1 MLVAHGTWHGGA
13 LCLWAERTGPYEPSP
28 DVHPFATCDF
38 TGTSYEPLVRT
49 GFRVELAM
57 TLPTHGDH
65 PLPSAELGPEP
76 VRDEPELRPWR
87 VPALVLEPFPAM
99 ALLQAAEHS
108 GDVVPGTDLRFL
120 CLLADEAVHLA
131 GRGHVLP
138 ALLRE
143 DGDLVA
149 RWRPVIDDPA
159 RFRDLVRAMPA
170 ACRAADGGRPAAE
183 VLREALSGLVDT
195 AVRGVVPHPLLV
207 SRRKEPDRLP
217 LAERWV
223 MALTGPSAAVARE
236 PRDDPAD
243 LIAELDAWAAAAR
256 RPSGPLRICFRL
268 AEPGAAEFAE
278 KQEFGEAA
286 DREKPDSDSWR
297 VEFALQGTDDP
308 SLYVPAALVWNGEAT
323 SIPDAEETLLGGL
336 GRALRLFPDMAPALN
351 GPAPAELVL
360 DTAGAFRFLR
370 QAAPMLAA
378 AGFGVL
384 LPQWAGKAKL
394 GMKLTTRTE
403 DPEATAGA
411 AAPSGFDL
419 KAMVGFRWDLAIG
432 DESIDEAELE
442 ELARLKTPLVRLRGQ
457 WVELDERQLEAAL
470 DFLRH
475 PRRGRMTAAEAIRA
489 IVHAGDDALPLTEVD
504 AGGPLGDLLSGEADR
519 RLTPVPTPRDF
530 NGELRP
536 FQERGLSWLHF
547 MNNLKIGGI
556 LADSMGLGKCVSP
569 DDLIYANGVIG
580 KAKDIWAHYAVTTE
594 HDGEGTWAIPSK
606 PIIVNS
612 VDTTG
617 RIVTA
622 PVIRLYRQHI
632 CEPLRRVRL
641 NDGSEITI
649 TRRHRLHG
657 VDGWTRDL
665 RPGDRIC
672 VPARLHHNGDPLD
685 EDLTVFLAWQ
695 ISEGCEPTRYDASIS
710 QKDVRVL
717 ADLRTRL
724 LRIGE
729 RFQLRVN
736 HPRLVPAD
744 ETHGS
749 HLRFSSKAY
758 CEFVESELGYRWGRV
773 SKHKKIP
780 DAIVAADD
788 DTVALFLRHYFAA
801 ESAVLEE
808 SGVIEISSASV
819 FIIRQL
825 AIMLRRFGV
834 WLRARTKY
842 KCATNG
848 TRIKRPYQVG
858 IIGGPSLRR
867 FRTHVGIADPLKQAK
882 LDRICETIPNT
893 NTEGVPGSDLLRA
906 ARELTGLPMLH
917 FGVACAYFTGTQEP
931 SRETALQAVEA
942 MDHILSGEAAAAYAS
957 RPKSKWSA
965 RTLAAYE
972 TLDKEGL
979 RSIRDLLH
987 ARATREVFYATVVS
1001 VEDIDYEG
1009 YVYDFEVAGHHN
1021 YVAEGVLCHNTAQ
1034 TLALLAS
1041 EREDAR
1047 PGPTLLIGPMSLVGN
1062 WQREAA
1068 RFTPKLR
1075 VHVHHGTGRHRGDD
1089 LAEAVAGADL
1099 VLTTYGTAARDAEA
1113 LAAIDWE
1120 RVICDE
1126 AQALKNSATRQARA
1140 VRSIPARTRIA
1151 LTGTPVENHLTE
1163 LWSIMEF
1170 ANPGLLGPRAEF
1182 RRRFAIPIE
1191 REGDEQAALALKRAT
1206 QPFIL
1211 RRLKTDKS
1219 IISDLPEKQ
1228 EIKVYCNLTT
1238 EQASLYRATVD
1249 DMLQQIAEADEK
1261 QRRGLVLATMAKLK
1275 QVCNHPA
1282 QLLKDG
1288 SRLPGR
1294 SGKLQRLEEICAEV
1308 MEQGEKALVFTQYA
1322 EFGSMLQPY
1331 LAARLERPVL
1341 WLHGGTSKQAR
1352 DDLVQHFQHD
1362 PEPAVFLLSLKAA
1375 GTGLTL
1381 TAANHVVH
1389 VDRWWN
1395 PAVEDQAT
1403 DRAFRI
1409 GQTRNV
1415 QVRKFI
1421 CVGTMEERVDEMIE
1435 RKKALAESIVGTGE
1449 DWLTE
1454 LSVAELRDVLRLSPE
1469 AVSD

>member
-1 MLVAHGTWHGGA
+1 MLVAHATWHGGA

-28 DVHPFATCDF
+28 GVHPFATCDF

-49 GFRVELAM
+49 AVRVELALS
-57 TLPTHGDH
+57 LPTVPRPPGDDH
-65 PLPSAELGPEP
+65 PLPSPELGPEP

-108 GDVVPGTDLRFL
+108 ADVIPGTDLRFL
-120 CLLADEAVHLA
+120 CMIADEAVALT

-159 RFRDLVRAMPA
+159 RFRALARAMPA
-170 ACRAADGGRPAAE
+170 ACRAAGGGRPAAE

-195 AVRGVVPHPLLV
+195 AVRGVVPHPLLAP
-207 SRRKEPDRLP
+207 RRGGAPDRLP
-217 LAERWV
+217 LAERWAA
-223 MALTGPSAAVARE
+223 ALTGPSAEVARE
-236 PRDDPAD
+236 PRDDPGD

-256 RPSGPLRICFRL
+256 RPSGPLRVCFRL
-268 AEPGAAEFAE
+268 AEPGAEEFGT
-278 KQEFGEAA
+278 QEFGTGDPAQSG
-286 DREKPDSDSWR
+286 PDEPGDDAWR
-297 VEFALQGTDDP
+297 VEFALQGTEDP
-308 SLYVPAALVWNGEAT
+308 SLYVPAALVWDGEAT
-323 SIPDAEETLLGGL
+323 SIPQAEETLLTGL
-336 GRALRLFPDMAPALN
+336 GRALRLFPELAPALD
-351 GPAPAELVL
+351 GPTPRELVL
-360 DTAGAFRFLR
+360 DTAGAFGFLR
-370 QAAPMLAA
+370 RAAPMLAA

-384 LPQWAGKAKL
+384 LPQWAGKTRL
-394 GMKLTTRTE
+394 GMRLTTRNE
-403 DPEATAGA
+403 DPEASSGS

-442 ELARLKTPLVRLRGQ
+442 ELARLKTPLVRLRGR

-470 DFLRH
+470 DFLRR

-489 IVHAGDDALPLTEVD
+489 VVHAGDDTLPLTGVD
-504 AGGPLGDLLSGEADR
+504 AAGPLGDLLSGEADR
-519 RLTPVPTPRDF
+519 RLTPMRTPDDLDA
-530 NGELRP
+530 ELRP
-536 FQERGLSWLHF
+536 YQERGLAWLTF
-547 MNNLKIGGI
+547 MNDLGLGAL
-556 LADSMGLGKCVSP
+556 LADDMGLGKTISVLSLLVHERENGARP
-569 DDLIYANGVIG
+569 D
-580 KAKDIWAHYAVTTE
+580 
-594 HDGEGTWAIPSK
+594 
-606 PIIVNS
+606 
-612 VDTTG
+612 
-617 RIVTA
+617 
-622 PVIRLYRQHI
+622 
-632 CEPLRRVRL
+632 
-641 NDGSEITI
+641 
-649 TRRHRLHG
+649 
-657 VDGWTRDL
+657 
-665 RPGDRIC
+665 
-672 VPARLHHNGDPLD
+672 
-685 EDLTVFLAWQ
+685 
-695 ISEGCEPTRYDASIS
+695 PT
-710 QKDVRVL
+710 
-717 ADLRTRL
+717 
-724 LRIGE
+724 
-729 RFQLRVN
+729 
-736 HPRLVPAD
+736 
-744 ETHGS
+744 
-749 HLRFSSKAY
+749 
-758 CEFVESELGYRWGRV
+758 
-773 SKHKKIP
+773 
-780 DAIVAADD
+780 
-788 DTVALFLRHYFAA
+788 
-801 ESAVLEE
+801 
-808 SGVIEISSASV
+808 
-819 FIIRQL
+819 L
-825 AIMLRRFGV
+825 AIL
-834 WLRARTKY
+834 
-842 KCATNG
+842 
-848 TRIKRPYQVG
+848 
-858 IIGGPSLRR
+858 
-867 FRTHVGIADPLKQAK
+867 
-882 LDRICETIPNT
+882 
-893 NTEGVPGSDLLRA
+893 
-906 ARELTGLPMLH
+906 
-917 FGVACAYFTGTQEP
+917 
-931 SRETALQAVEA
+931 
-942 MDHILSGEAAAAYAS
+942 
-957 RPKSKWSA
+957 
-965 RTLAAYE
+965 
-972 TLDKEGL
+972 
-979 RSIRDLLH
+979 
-987 ARATREVFYATVVS
+987 
-1001 VEDIDYEG
+1001 
-1009 YVYDFEVAGHHN
+1009 
-1021 YVAEGVLCHNTAQ
+1021 
-1034 TLALLAS
+1034 
-1041 EREDAR
+1041 
-1047 PGPTLLIGPMSLVGN
+1047 PMSLVGN
-1062 WQREAA
+1062 WQREAG

-1075 VHVHHGTGRHRGDD
+1075 VYVHHGTGRQRGEE
-1089 LAEAVAGADL
+1089 LVEAVAGADL

-1113 LAAIDWE
+1113 LAAIGWE
-1120 RVICDE
+1120 RVVCDE
-1126 AQALKNSATRQARA
+1126 AQALKNSGTRQARA

-1170 ANPGLLGPRAEF
+1170 ANPGLLGPRGAF

-1206 QPFIL
+1206 QPFVL

-1238 EQASLYRATVD
+1238 EQASLYQATVD
-1249 DMLQQIAEADEK
+1249 DMLQQIAEADDK

-1294 SGKLQRLEEICAEV
+1294 SGKLERLEEICAEV
-1308 MEQGEKALVFTQYA
+1308 LEQGEKALVFTQYA
-1322 EFGSMLQPY
+1322 EFGSLLRPY

-1352 DDLVQHFQHD
+1352 DDLVQRFQQD
-1362 PEPAVFLLSLKAA
+1362 GEPAIFLLSLKAA

>member
-1 MLVAHGTWHGGA
+1 MLVAHATWHGGA

-57 TLPTHGDH
+57 TLPTRGDH

-108 GDVVPGTDLRFL
+108 GDVVPGSDLRFL

-256 RPSGPLRICFRL
+256 RPSGPLRVCFRL
-268 AEPGAAEFAE
+268 AEPGAAEFGDQ
-278 KQEFGEAA
+278 QEFGEPAGRDEA
-286 DREKPDSDSWR
+286 DADSWR

-308 SLYVPAALVWNGEAT
+308 SLYVPAALVWDGEAT

-351 GPAPAELVL
+351 GAAPAELVL

-403 DPEATAGA
+403 DPEASAGA

-419 KAMVGFRWDLAIG
+419 KGMVDFRWDLAIG
-432 DESIDEAELE
+432 DASIDEAELE

-504 AGGPLGDLLSGEADR
+504 AAGPLGDLLSGEADR
-519 RLTPVPTPRDF
+519 RLTPMRTPDELDA
-530 NGELRP
+530 ELRP
-536 FQERGLSWLHF
+536 YQERGLAWLTF
-547 MNNLKIGGI
+547 MNDLGLGAL
-556 LADSMGLGKCVSP
+556 LADDMGLGKT
-569 DDLIYANGVIG
+569 I
-580 KAKDIWAHYAVTTE
+580 
-594 HDGEGTWAIPSK
+594 
-606 PIIVNS
+606 S
-612 VDTTG
+612 V
-617 RIVTA
+617 
-622 PVIRLYRQHI
+622 L
-632 CEPLRRVRL
+632 
-641 NDGSEITI
+641 S
-649 TRRHRLHG
+649 
-657 VDGWTRDL
+657 
-665 RPGDRIC
+665 
-672 VPARLHHNGDPLD
+672 
-685 EDLTVFLAWQ
+685 
-695 ISEGCEPTRYDASIS
+695 
-710 QKDVRVL
+710 
-717 ADLRTRL
+717 L
-724 LRIGE
+724 L
-729 RFQLRVN
+729 V
-736 HPRLVPAD
+736 H
-744 ETHGS
+744 
-749 HLRFSSKAY
+749 
-758 CEFVESELGYRWGRV
+758 
-773 SKHKKIP
+773 
-780 DAIVAADD
+780 
-788 DTVALFLRHYFAA
+788 
-801 ESAVLEE
+801 
-808 SGVIEISSASV
+808 
-819 FIIRQL
+819 
-825 AIMLRRFGV
+825 
-834 WLRARTKY
+834 
-842 KCATNG
+842 
-848 TRIKRPYQVG
+848 
-858 IIGGPSLRR
+858 
-867 FRTHVGIADPLKQAK
+867 
-882 LDRICETIPNT
+882 
-893 NTEGVPGSDLLRA
+893 
-906 ARELTGLPMLH
+906 
-917 FGVACAYFTGTQEP
+917 
-931 SRETALQAVEA
+931 
-942 MDHILSGEAAAAYAS
+942 
-957 RPKSKWSA
+957 
-965 RTLAAYE
+965 
-972 TLDKEGL
+972 
-979 RSIRDLLH
+979 
-987 ARATREVFYATVVS
+987 
-1001 VEDIDYEG
+1001 
-1009 YVYDFEVAGHHN
+1009 
-1021 YVAEGVLCHNTAQ
+1021 
-1034 TLALLAS
+1034 
-1041 EREDAR
+1041 EREDGAR
-1047 PGPTLLIGPMSLVGN
+1047 PGPTLAILPMSLVGN

-1075 VHVHHGTGRHRGDD
+1075 VHVHHGAGRHRGDD
-1089 LAEAVAGADL
+1089 LVEAVAGADL
-1099 VLTTYGTAARDAEA
+1099 VLTTYGTAARDAEM
-1113 LAAIDWE
+1113 LAAVAWE

-1206 QPFIL
+1206 QPFVL

-1308 MEQGEKALVFTQYA
+1308 LEQGEKALVFTQYA

-1352 DDLVQHFQHD
+1352 DDLVQHFQGD

>member
-1 MLVAHGTWHGGA
+1 MLVAHATWQGGA
-13 LCLWAERTGPYEPSP
+13 LCLWAERTGPYEPGSG
-28 DVHPFATCDF
+28 VHPFATCDF
-38 TGTSYEPLVRT
+38 TGTSYEPLVR
-49 GFRVELAM
+49 GALRVELSLS
-57 TLPTHGDH
+57 LPTVSSPDLGDH
-65 PLPSAELGPEP
+65 PLPSAELRPEP
-76 VRDEPELRPWR
+76 VRGEPELRPWP
-87 VPALVLEPFPAM
+87 VPALVLEPFAAM
-99 ALLQAAEHS
+99 ALLQAAED
-108 GDVVPGTDLRFL
+108 GAGVVPGTDLRFL

-131 GRGHVLP
+131 ERGHVLP

-159 RFRDLVRAMPA
+159 RFRALARAMPA
-170 ACRAADGGRPAAE
+170 ACRAADGGRPAGE

-207 SRRKEPDRLP
+207 SRRKQPDRLP

-223 MALTGPSAAVARE
+223 AALTGPSPLVARE
-236 PRDDPAD
+236 PRDDPGD

-256 RPSGPLRICFRL
+256 RPSGPLRVCFRL
-268 AEPGAAEFAE
+268 AEPGAEEFE
-278 KQEFGEAA
+278 EEEPRDG
-286 DREKPDSDSWR
+286 DSWR
-297 VEFALQGTDDP
+297 VEFALQGTEDP
-308 SLYVPAALVWNGEAT
+308 SLYVPAAMVWAGEAT
-323 SIPDAEETLLGGL
+323 SIPDAEETLLTGL
-336 GRALRLFPDMAPALN
+336 GRALRLFPDIAPALD
-351 GPAPAELVL
+351 GPAPGELPL

-403 DPEATAGA
+403 DPEASSGA

-419 KAMVGFRWDLAIG
+419 KAMVDFRWDLAIG
-432 DESIDEAELE
+432 DDAIDEAELE

-489 IVHAGDDALPLTEVD
+489 IVHAGDDTLPLTGVD
-504 AGGPLGDLLSGEADR
+504 AAGPLGDLLSGEADR
-519 RLTPVPTPRDF
+519 RLTPMRTPDELDA
-530 NGELRP
+530 ELRP
-536 FQERGLSWLHF
+536 YQERGLAWLTF
-547 MNNLKIGGI
+547 MDRLGLGAL
-556 LADSMGLGKCVSP
+556 LADDMGLGK
-569 DDLIYANGVIG
+569 
-580 KAKDIWAHYAVTTE
+580 
-594 HDGEGTWAIPSK
+594 
-606 PIIVNS
+606 
-612 VDTTG
+612 
-617 RIVTA
+617 
-622 PVIRLYRQHI
+622 
-632 CEPLRRVRL
+632 
-641 NDGSEITI
+641 TI
-649 TRRHRLHG
+649 
-657 VDGWTRDL
+657 
-665 RPGDRIC
+665 
-672 VPARLHHNGDPLD
+672 
-685 EDLTVFLAWQ
+685 
-695 ISEGCEPTRYDASIS
+695 S
-710 QKDVRVL
+710 
-717 ADLRTRL
+717 
-724 LRIGE
+724 
-729 RFQLRVN
+729 
-736 HPRLVPAD
+736 
-744 ETHGS
+744 
-749 HLRFSSKAY
+749 
-758 CEFVESELGYRWGRV
+758 
-773 SKHKKIP
+773 
-780 DAIVAADD
+780 
-788 DTVALFLRHYFAA
+788 
-801 ESAVLEE
+801 
-808 SGVIEISSASV
+808 
-819 FIIRQL
+819 
-825 AIMLRRFGV
+825 
-834 WLRARTKY
+834 
-842 KCATNG
+842 
-848 TRIKRPYQVG
+848 
-858 IIGGPSLRR
+858 
-867 FRTHVGIADPLKQAK
+867 
-882 LDRICETIPNT
+882 
-893 NTEGVPGSDLLRA
+893 
-906 ARELTGLPMLH
+906 
-917 FGVACAYFTGTQEP
+917 
-931 SRETALQAVEA
+931 
-942 MDHILSGEAAAAYAS
+942 ILS
-957 RPKSKWSA
+957 
-965 RTLAAYE
+965 
-972 TLDKEGL
+972 
-979 RSIRDLLH
+979 LLVH
-987 ARATREVFYATVVS
+987 
-1001 VEDIDYEG
+1001 
-1009 YVYDFEVAGHHN
+1009 
-1021 YVAEGVLCHNTAQ
+1021 
-1034 TLALLAS
+1034 
-1041 EREDAR
+1041 ERENAAR
-1047 PGPTLLIGPMSLVGN
+1047 PGPTLAILPMSLVGN

-1075 VHVHHGTGRHRGDD
+1075 VYVHHGTGRHRGEE

-1099 VLTTYGTAARDAEA
+1099 VLTTYGTATRDAET
-1113 LAAIDWE
+1113 LAGFAWE
-1120 RVICDE
+1120 RVVCDE
-1126 AQALKNSATRQARA
+1126 AQALKNSGTRQARA

-1170 ANPGLLGPRAEF
+1170 ANPGLLGPRGEF

-1206 QPFIL
+1206 QPFVL
-1211 RRLKTDKS
+1211 RRLKTDRS

-1249 DMLQQIAEADEK
+1249 DMLQQIAEADETK
-1261 QRRGLVLATMAKLK
+1261 RRGLVLATMAKLK

-1294 SGKLQRLEEICAEV
+1294 SGKLERLEEVCAEV
-1308 MEQGEKALVFTQYA
+1308 VEQGEKALVFTQYA

-1352 DDLVQHFQHD
+1352 DDLVQRFQED
-1362 PEPAVFLLSLKAA
+1362 GEPAVFLLSLKAA

-1449 DWLTE
+1449 EWLTE

>member
-1 MLVAHGTWHGGA
+1 MLVAHATWHGGA

-28 DVHPFATCDF
+28 DTHPFATCDF

-49 GFRVELAM
+49 AFRVELTM
-57 TLPTHGDH
+57 SLPTLGDH

-99 ALLQAAEHS
+99 ALLQAAED
-108 GDVVPGTDLRFL
+108 GADVIPGTDLRFL
-120 CLLADEAVHLA
+120 CMLADEAVHLA
-131 GRGHVLP
+131 ERGHVLP

-159 RFRDLVRAMPA
+159 RFRALARAMPA

-183 VLREALSGLVDT
+183 VLREALSGLADT

-223 MALTGPSAAVARE
+223 MALTGPSPYVARE
-236 PRDDPAD
+236 PRDDPDD

-256 RPSGPLRICFRL
+256 RPSGPLRVCFRL
-268 AEPGAAEFAE
+268 AEPGAEGFE
-278 KQEFGEAA
+278 DEEEPKDG
-286 DREKPDSDSWR
+286 DSWR

-308 SLYVPAALVWNGEAT
+308 SLYVPAAMVWAGEAT
-323 SIPDAEETLLGGL
+323 SIPDAEETLLAGL
-336 GRALRLFPDMAPALN
+336 GRALRLFPGMAPALD
-351 GPAPAELVL
+351 GPAPDELPL

-394 GMKLTTRTE
+394 GMRLTTRDE
-403 DPEATAGA
+403 DPEASSGS

-419 KAMVGFRWDLAIG
+419 KAMVDFRWDLAIG

-457 WVELDERQLEAAL
+457 WVELDEEQLEAAL

-489 IVHAGDDALPLTEVD
+489 IVHAGDDTLPLTGVD
-504 AGGPLGDLLSGEADR
+504 AAGPLGDLLSGEADR
-519 RLTPVPTPRDF
+519 RLTPMRTPDELDA
-530 NGELRP
+530 ELRP
-536 FQERGLSWLHF
+536 YQERGLAWLTF
-547 MNNLKIGGI
+547 MNDLGLGAL
-556 LADSMGLGKCVSP
+556 LADDMGLGKT
-569 DDLIYANGVIG
+569 I
-580 KAKDIWAHYAVTTE
+580 
-594 HDGEGTWAIPSK
+594 
-606 PIIVNS
+606 S
-612 VDTTG
+612 V
-617 RIVTA
+617 
-622 PVIRLYRQHI
+622 L
-632 CEPLRRVRL
+632 
-641 NDGSEITI
+641 S
-649 TRRHRLHG
+649 
-657 VDGWTRDL
+657 
-665 RPGDRIC
+665 
-672 VPARLHHNGDPLD
+672 
-685 EDLTVFLAWQ
+685 
-695 ISEGCEPTRYDASIS
+695 
-710 QKDVRVL
+710 
-717 ADLRTRL
+717 L
-724 LRIGE
+724 L
-729 RFQLRVN
+729 V
-736 HPRLVPAD
+736 H
-744 ETHGS
+744 
-749 HLRFSSKAY
+749 
-758 CEFVESELGYRWGRV
+758 
-773 SKHKKIP
+773 
-780 DAIVAADD
+780 
-788 DTVALFLRHYFAA
+788 
-801 ESAVLEE
+801 
-808 SGVIEISSASV
+808 
-819 FIIRQL
+819 
-825 AIMLRRFGV
+825 
-834 WLRARTKY
+834 
-842 KCATNG
+842 
-848 TRIKRPYQVG
+848 
-858 IIGGPSLRR
+858 
-867 FRTHVGIADPLKQAK
+867 
-882 LDRICETIPNT
+882 
-893 NTEGVPGSDLLRA
+893 
-906 ARELTGLPMLH
+906 
-917 FGVACAYFTGTQEP
+917 
-931 SRETALQAVEA
+931 
-942 MDHILSGEAAAAYAS
+942 
-957 RPKSKWSA
+957 
-965 RTLAAYE
+965 
-972 TLDKEGL
+972 
-979 RSIRDLLH
+979 
-987 ARATREVFYATVVS
+987 
-1001 VEDIDYEG
+1001 
-1009 YVYDFEVAGHHN
+1009 
-1021 YVAEGVLCHNTAQ
+1021 
-1034 TLALLAS
+1034 
-1041 EREDAR
+1041 EREDGGR
-1047 PGPTLLIGPMSLVGN
+1047 PAPTLAILPMSLVGN

-1075 VHVHHGTGRHRGDD
+1075 VYVHHGTGRHRGDE
-1089 LAEAVAGADL
+1089 LVAAVAGADL
-1099 VLTTYGTAARDAEA
+1099 VLTTYGTATRDAEM
-1113 LAAIDWE
+1113 LAPIEWG
-1120 RVICDE
+1120 RVVCDE
-1126 AQALKNSATRQARA
+1126 AQALKNSGTRQARA
-1140 VRSIPARTRIA
+1140 VRSIPARSRIA

-1170 ANPGLLGPRAEF
+1170 ANPGLLGPRSAF
-1182 RRRFAIPIE
+1182 RQRFAIPIE

-1211 RRLKTDKS
+1211 RRLKTDTS

-1249 DMLQQIAEADEK
+1249 DMLQQIAEADETK
-1261 QRRGLVLATMAKLK
+1261 RRGLVLATMAKLK

-1294 SGKLQRLEEICAEV
+1294 SGKLERLEEICAEV
-1308 MEQGEKALVFTQYA
+1308 LEQGEKALVFTQYA

-1352 DDLVQHFQHD
+1352 DDLVQLFQND
-1362 PEPAVFLLSLKAA
+1362 TEPSIFLLSLKAA

-1409 GQTRNV
+1409 GQTKNV

-1449 DWLTE
+1449 DWLTG

>member
-1 MLVAHGTWHGGA
+1 MLVAHATWHGGA

-65 PLPSAELGPEP
+65 PLPSVELGPEP

-256 RPSGPLRICFRL
+256 RPSGPLRVCFRL
-268 AEPGAAEFAE
+268 AEPGAAEFGE

-308 SLYVPAALVWNGEAT
+308 SLYVPAALVWDGEAT

-403 DPEATAGA
+403 DPEASAGA

-519 RLTPVPTPRDF
+519 RLTPMRTPDELDA
-530 NGELRP
+530 ELRP
-536 FQERGLSWLHF
+536 YQERGLAWLTF
-547 MNNLKIGGI
+547 MNDLGLGAL
-556 LADSMGLGKCVSP
+556 LADDMGLGKT
-569 DDLIYANGVIG
+569 I
-580 KAKDIWAHYAVTTE
+580 
-594 HDGEGTWAIPSK
+594 
-606 PIIVNS
+606 S
-612 VDTTG
+612 V
-617 RIVTA
+617 
-622 PVIRLYRQHI
+622 L
-632 CEPLRRVRL
+632 
-641 NDGSEITI
+641 S
-649 TRRHRLHG
+649 
-657 VDGWTRDL
+657 
-665 RPGDRIC
+665 
-672 VPARLHHNGDPLD
+672 
-685 EDLTVFLAWQ
+685 
-695 ISEGCEPTRYDASIS
+695 
-710 QKDVRVL
+710 
-717 ADLRTRL
+717 L
-724 LRIGE
+724 L
-729 RFQLRVN
+729 V
-736 HPRLVPAD
+736 H
-744 ETHGS
+744 
-749 HLRFSSKAY
+749 
-758 CEFVESELGYRWGRV
+758 
-773 SKHKKIP
+773 
-780 DAIVAADD
+780 
-788 DTVALFLRHYFAA
+788 
-801 ESAVLEE
+801 
-808 SGVIEISSASV
+808 
-819 FIIRQL
+819 
-825 AIMLRRFGV
+825 
-834 WLRARTKY
+834 
-842 KCATNG
+842 
-848 TRIKRPYQVG
+848 
-858 IIGGPSLRR
+858 
-867 FRTHVGIADPLKQAK
+867 
-882 LDRICETIPNT
+882 
-893 NTEGVPGSDLLRA
+893 
-906 ARELTGLPMLH
+906 
-917 FGVACAYFTGTQEP
+917 
-931 SRETALQAVEA
+931 
-942 MDHILSGEAAAAYAS
+942 
-957 RPKSKWSA
+957 
-965 RTLAAYE
+965 
-972 TLDKEGL
+972 
-979 RSIRDLLH
+979 
-987 ARATREVFYATVVS
+987 
-1001 VEDIDYEG
+1001 
-1009 YVYDFEVAGHHN
+1009 
-1021 YVAEGVLCHNTAQ
+1021 
-1034 TLALLAS
+1034 
-1041 EREDAR
+1041 EREGGAR
-1047 PGPTLLIGPMSLVGN
+1047 PGPTLAILPMSLVGN

-1075 VHVHHGTGRHRGDD
+1075 VHVHHGTGRHRGDE

>member
-1 MLVAHGTWHGGA
+1 MLVAHATWHGGA

-38 TGTSYEPLVRT
+38 GGTSYEPLVRA
-49 GFRVELAM
+49 GLSVELTM
-57 TLPTHGDH
+57 SLPTLGDH

-108 GDVVPGTDLRFL
+108 ADVVPGTDLRYL
-120 CLLADEAVHLA
+120 CMIADEAVDLTS
-131 GRGHVLP
+131 RGHVLP

-149 RWRPVIDDPA
+149 RWRPVVDDPA
-159 RFRDLVRAMPA
+159 RFPDLARAMPA

-223 MALTGPSAAVARE
+223 LALTGPSAAVARE
-236 PRDDPAD
+236 PRDDPGD

-256 RPSGPLRICFRL
+256 RPSGPLRVCFRL
-268 AEPGAAEFAE
+268 AEPGAE
-278 KQEFGEAA
+278 EFGEKEEPK
-286 DREKPDSDSWR
+286 DDSWR

-308 SLYVPAALVWNGEAT
+308 SLYVPAAMVWEGEAT
-323 SIPDAEETLLGGL
+323 SIPDAEETLLAGL
-336 GRALRLFPDMAPALN
+336 GRALRLFPDMAPALD
-351 GPAPAELVL
+351 GPSPDELVL

-394 GMKLTTRTE
+394 GMKLTTRNE
-403 DPEATAGA
+403 DPEASSGA

-419 KAMVGFRWDLAIG
+419 KAMVDFRWDLAIG
-432 DESIDEAELE
+432 DESIGEAELE

-457 WVELDERQLEAAL
+457 WVELDEQQLEAAL

-489 IVHAGDDALPLTEVD
+489 IVHAGDESLPLAEVD

-519 RLTPVPTPRDF
+519 RLTPMRTPDELDA
-530 NGELRP
+530 ELRP
-536 FQERGLSWLHF
+536 YQERGLAWLTF
-547 MNNLKIGGI
+547 MNGLGLGAL
-556 LADSMGLGKCVSP
+556 LADDMGLGKT
-569 DDLIYANGVIG
+569 I
-580 KAKDIWAHYAVTTE
+580 
-594 HDGEGTWAIPSK
+594 
-606 PIIVNS
+606 S
-612 VDTTG
+612 V
-617 RIVTA
+617 
-622 PVIRLYRQHI
+622 L
-632 CEPLRRVRL
+632 
-641 NDGSEITI
+641 S
-649 TRRHRLHG
+649 
-657 VDGWTRDL
+657 
-665 RPGDRIC
+665 
-672 VPARLHHNGDPLD
+672 
-685 EDLTVFLAWQ
+685 
-695 ISEGCEPTRYDASIS
+695 
-710 QKDVRVL
+710 
-717 ADLRTRL
+717 L
-724 LRIGE
+724 L
-729 RFQLRVN
+729 V
-736 HPRLVPAD
+736 H
-744 ETHGS
+744 
-749 HLRFSSKAY
+749 
-758 CEFVESELGYRWGRV
+758 
-773 SKHKKIP
+773 
-780 DAIVAADD
+780 
-788 DTVALFLRHYFAA
+788 
-801 ESAVLEE
+801 
-808 SGVIEISSASV
+808 
-819 FIIRQL
+819 
-825 AIMLRRFGV
+825 
-834 WLRARTKY
+834 
-842 KCATNG
+842 
-848 TRIKRPYQVG
+848 
-858 IIGGPSLRR
+858 
-867 FRTHVGIADPLKQAK
+867 
-882 LDRICETIPNT
+882 
-893 NTEGVPGSDLLRA
+893 
-906 ARELTGLPMLH
+906 
-917 FGVACAYFTGTQEP
+917 
-931 SRETALQAVEA
+931 
-942 MDHILSGEAAAAYAS
+942 
-957 RPKSKWSA
+957 
-965 RTLAAYE
+965 
-972 TLDKEGL
+972 
-979 RSIRDLLH
+979 
-987 ARATREVFYATVVS
+987 
-1001 VEDIDYEG
+1001 
-1009 YVYDFEVAGHHN
+1009 
-1021 YVAEGVLCHNTAQ
+1021 
-1034 TLALLAS
+1034 
-1041 EREDAR
+1041 ERENGAR
-1047 PGPTLLIGPMSLVGN
+1047 PDPTLLILPMSLVGN

-1075 VHVHHGTGRHRGDD
+1075 VYVHHGTGRQRGDD
-1089 LAEAVAGADL
+1089 LVAAVAGADL
-1099 VLTTYGTAARDAEA
+1099 VLTTYGTAARDAEM
-1113 LAAIDWE
+1113 LAPIEWG
-1120 RVICDE
+1120 RVVCDE
-1126 AQALKNSATRQARA
+1126 AQALKNSGTRQARA

-1170 ANPGLLGPRAEF
+1170 ANPGLLGPRSAF

-1191 REGDEQAALALKRAT
+1191 KEGDEQAALALKRAT

-1238 EQASLYRATVD
+1238 EQASLYQATVD
-1249 DMLQQIAEADEK
+1249 DMLQQIAEADETK
-1261 QRRGLVLATMAKLK
+1261 RRGLVLATMAKLK

-1294 SGKLQRLEEICAEV
+1294 SGKLERLEEICAEIL
-1308 MEQGEKALVFTQYA
+1308 EQGEKALVFTQYA

-1341 WLHGGTSKQAR
+1341 WLHGGTSRQAR
-1352 DDLVQHFQHD
+1352 DDLVQHFQED
-1362 PEPAVFLLSLKAA
+1362 GEPSVFLLSLKAA

>member
-1 MLVAHGTWHGGA
+1 MLVAHATWHGGA

-38 TGTSYEPLVRT
+38 TGTSYEPLLRAA
-49 GFRVELAM
+49 FRVELAM
-57 TLPTHGDH
+57 SLPTAGDH

-87 VPALVLEPFPAM
+87 VPALVLAPFPAM

-108 GDVVPGTDLRFL
+108 ADVVAGTDLRFL

-159 RFRDLVRAMPA
+159 RFRALARAMPA

-183 VLREALSGLVDT
+183 VLREALSALVDT
-195 AVRGVVPHPLLV
+195 AVRGTVPHPLLV

-223 MALTGPSAAVARE
+223 MALTGPSPEVARE
-236 PRDDPAD
+236 PRDDPDD

-256 RPSGPLRICFRL
+256 RPSGPLRVCFRL
-268 AEPGAAEFAE
+268 AEPGAEEFEEDAEPRD
-278 KQEFGEAA
+278 G
-286 DREKPDSDSWR
+286 DSWR

-308 SLYVPAALVWNGEAT
+308 SLYVPAALVWDGEAT
-323 SIPDAEETLLGGL
+323 SIPQAEETLLAGL
-336 GRALRLFPDMAPALN
+336 GRALRLFPDLAPALD
-351 GPAPAELVL
+351 GPAPRELLL

-394 GMKLTTRTE
+394 GMRLTTRPE
-403 DPEATAGA
+403 DPEASAGS

-419 KAMVGFRWDLAIG
+419 KSMVDFRWDLAIG

-457 WVELDERQLEAAL
+457 WVELDEHQLEAAL

-489 IVHAGDDALPLTEVD
+489 IVHAGDDALPLTGVD
-504 AGGPLGDLLSGEADR
+504 AAGPLGDLLSGEADR
-519 RLTPVPTPRDF
+519 RLAPMRTPEDLDA
-530 NGELRP
+530 ELRP
-536 FQERGLSWLHF
+536 YQERGLAWLTF
-547 MNNLKIGGI
+547 MNELGLGAL
-556 LADSMGLGKCVSP
+556 LADDMGLGKTISVLS
-569 DDLIYANGVIG
+569 LLVHER
-580 KAKDIWAHYAVTTE
+580 KDGAT
-594 HDGEGTWAIPSK
+594 
-606 PIIVNS
+606 
-612 VDTTG
+612 
-617 RIVTA
+617 TA
-622 PVIRLYRQHI
+622 P
-632 CEPLRRVRL
+632 
-641 NDGSEITI
+641 T
-649 TRRHRLHG
+649 
-657 VDGWTRDL
+657 
-665 RPGDRIC
+665 
-672 VPARLHHNGDPLD
+672 
-685 EDLTVFLAWQ
+685 
-695 ISEGCEPTRYDASIS
+695 
-710 QKDVRVL
+710 
-717 ADLRTRL
+717 
-724 LRIGE
+724 
-729 RFQLRVN
+729 
-736 HPRLVPAD
+736 
-744 ETHGS
+744 
-749 HLRFSSKAY
+749 
-758 CEFVESELGYRWGRV
+758 
-773 SKHKKIP
+773 
-780 DAIVAADD
+780 
-788 DTVALFLRHYFAA
+788 
-801 ESAVLEE
+801 
-808 SGVIEISSASV
+808 
-819 FIIRQL
+819 L
-825 AIMLRRFGV
+825 AIL
-834 WLRARTKY
+834 
-842 KCATNG
+842 
-848 TRIKRPYQVG
+848 
-858 IIGGPSLRR
+858 
-867 FRTHVGIADPLKQAK
+867 
-882 LDRICETIPNT
+882 
-893 NTEGVPGSDLLRA
+893 
-906 ARELTGLPMLH
+906 
-917 FGVACAYFTGTQEP
+917 
-931 SRETALQAVEA
+931 
-942 MDHILSGEAAAAYAS
+942 
-957 RPKSKWSA
+957 
-965 RTLAAYE
+965 
-972 TLDKEGL
+972 
-979 RSIRDLLH
+979 
-987 ARATREVFYATVVS
+987 
-1001 VEDIDYEG
+1001 
-1009 YVYDFEVAGHHN
+1009 
-1021 YVAEGVLCHNTAQ
+1021 
-1034 TLALLAS
+1034 
-1041 EREDAR
+1041 
-1047 PGPTLLIGPMSLVGN
+1047 PMSLVGN

-1075 VHVHHGTGRHRGDD
+1075 VYVHHGTGRHRGEE

-1099 VLTTYGTAARDAEA
+1099 VLTTYGTAARDAEM
-1113 LAAIDWE
+1113 LAPIAWE

-1126 AQALKNSATRQARA
+1126 AQALKNSGTRQARA
-1140 VRSIPARTRIA
+1140 VRSIPARSRIA

-1170 ANPGLLGPRAEF
+1170 ANPGLLGPRSAF

-1191 REGDEQAALALKRAT
+1191 REGDEQAALALRRAT

-1211 RRLKTDKS
+1211 RRLKTDRS

-1238 EQASLYRATVD
+1238 EQASLYQATVD
-1249 DMLQQIAEADEK
+1249 DMLQQIAEAEEAK
-1261 QRRGLVLATMAKLK
+1261 RRGLVLATMAKLK

-1294 SGKLQRLEEICAEV
+1294 SGKLERLEEICAEV
-1308 MEQGEKALVFTQYA
+1308 LEQGEKALVFTQYA

-1341 WLHGGTSKQAR
+1341 WLHGGTSKQGR
-1352 DDLVQHFQHD
+1352 DDLVQRFQED
-1362 PEPAVFLLSLKAA
+1362 GEPAIFLLSLKAA

-1409 GQTRNV
+1409 GQTRDV

-1435 RKKALAESIVGTGE
+1435 RKKALADSIVGTGE

>member
-1 MLVAHGTWHGGA
+1 MLAAHATWHGGA

-38 TGTSYEPLVRT
+38 SGTSYEPLVRDA
-49 GFRVELAM
+49 FRVELAM
-57 TLPTHGDH
+57 TLPTLGDH
-65 PLPSAELGPEP
+65 PLPSAELGPEA

-108 GDVVPGTDLRFL
+108 ADVVPGTDLRFL
-120 CLLADEAVHLA
+120 CMIADEAVHLA
-131 GRGHVLP
+131 GRGQVLP

-159 RFRDLVRAMPA
+159 RFRALARAMPA
-170 ACRAADGGRPAAE
+170 ACRAADGGRPAGE

-223 MALTGPSAAVARE
+223 AALTGPSAGVARE
-236 PRDDPAD
+236 PRDDPGD

-256 RPSGPLRICFRL
+256 RPSGPLRVCFRL
-268 AEPGAAEFAE
+268 AEPGAEQFDAEDEGLAE
-278 KQEFGEAA
+278 EPE
-286 DREKPDSDSWR
+286 DDDSWR

-308 SLYVPAALVWNGEAT
+308 SLYVPAAMVWAGEAT
-323 SIPDAEETLLGGL
+323 SVADAEETLLTGL
-336 GRALRLFPDMAPALN
+336 GRALRLFPDLAPSLD
-351 GPAPAELVL
+351 GPTPDELVL

-370 QAAPMLAA
+370 QAAPMLSA

-394 GMKLTTRTE
+394 GMKLSTRSE
-403 DPEATAGA
+403 DPEASSGA
-411 AAPSGFDL
+411 AVASGFDM
-419 KAMVGFRWDLAIG
+419 KAMVDFRWDLAIG
-432 DESIDEAELE
+432 DDSIDEAELE

-475 PRRGRMTAAEAIRA
+475 PRRGRMSAAEAIRA
-489 IVHAGDDALPLTEVD
+489 VIHADEDALPLTGVD
-504 AGGPLGDLLSGEADR
+504 AHGALGDLLSGEADR
-519 RLTPVPTPRDF
+519 RLTPMRTPDELDA
-530 NGELRP
+530 ELRP
-536 FQERGLSWLHF
+536 YQERGLAWLTF
-547 MNNLKIGGI
+547 MNELGLGAL
-556 LADSMGLGKCVSP
+556 LADDMGLGKTISVLSLLVHERENGARP
-569 DDLIYANGVIG
+569 D
-580 KAKDIWAHYAVTTE
+580 
-594 HDGEGTWAIPSK
+594 
-606 PIIVNS
+606 
-612 VDTTG
+612 
-617 RIVTA
+617 
-622 PVIRLYRQHI
+622 
-632 CEPLRRVRL
+632 
-641 NDGSEITI
+641 
-649 TRRHRLHG
+649 
-657 VDGWTRDL
+657 
-665 RPGDRIC
+665 
-672 VPARLHHNGDPLD
+672 
-685 EDLTVFLAWQ
+685 
-695 ISEGCEPTRYDASIS
+695 PT
-710 QKDVRVL
+710 
-717 ADLRTRL
+717 
-724 LRIGE
+724 
-729 RFQLRVN
+729 
-736 HPRLVPAD
+736 
-744 ETHGS
+744 
-749 HLRFSSKAY
+749 
-758 CEFVESELGYRWGRV
+758 
-773 SKHKKIP
+773 
-780 DAIVAADD
+780 
-788 DTVALFLRHYFAA
+788 
-801 ESAVLEE
+801 
-808 SGVIEISSASV
+808 
-819 FIIRQL
+819 L
-825 AIMLRRFGV
+825 AIL
-834 WLRARTKY
+834 
-842 KCATNG
+842 
-848 TRIKRPYQVG
+848 
-858 IIGGPSLRR
+858 
-867 FRTHVGIADPLKQAK
+867 
-882 LDRICETIPNT
+882 
-893 NTEGVPGSDLLRA
+893 
-906 ARELTGLPMLH
+906 
-917 FGVACAYFTGTQEP
+917 
-931 SRETALQAVEA
+931 
-942 MDHILSGEAAAAYAS
+942 
-957 RPKSKWSA
+957 
-965 RTLAAYE
+965 
-972 TLDKEGL
+972 
-979 RSIRDLLH
+979 
-987 ARATREVFYATVVS
+987 
-1001 VEDIDYEG
+1001 
-1009 YVYDFEVAGHHN
+1009 
-1021 YVAEGVLCHNTAQ
+1021 
-1034 TLALLAS
+1034 
-1041 EREDAR
+1041 
-1047 PGPTLLIGPMSLVGN
+1047 PMSLVGN

-1075 VHVHHGTGRHRGDD
+1075 VYVHHGTGRHRGED

-1099 VLTTYGTAARDAEA
+1099 VLTTYGTAARDAET
-1113 LAAIDWE
+1113 LAEIGWE
-1120 RVICDE
+1120 RIICDE
-1126 AQALKNSATRQARA
+1126 AQALKNSGTRQARA

-1170 ANPGLLGPRAEF
+1170 ANPGLLGPRSAF
-1182 RRRFAIPIE
+1182 RQRFAIPIE
-1191 REGDEQAALALKRAT
+1191 REGDEQAALGLKRAT

-1238 EQASLYRATVD
+1238 EQASLYQATVD
-1249 DMLQQIAEADEK
+1249 DMLQQIAEAEEK
-1261 QRRGLVLATMAKLK
+1261 KRRGLVLATMAKLK

-1294 SGKLQRLEEICAEV
+1294 SGKLERLEEICAEV
-1308 MEQGEKALVFTQYA
+1308 LEQGEKALVFTQYA

-1341 WLHGGTSKQAR
+1341 WLHGGTSKQGR
-1352 DDLVQHFQHD
+1352 DDLVQRFQD
-1362 PEPAVFLLSLKAA
+1362 DDEPAIFLLSLKAA

>member
-1 MLVAHGTWHGGA
+1 MLVAHATWHGGA

-28 DVHPFATCDF
+28 DTHPFATCDF

-49 GFRVELAM
+49 AFRVELTM
-57 TLPTHGDH
+57 SLPTLGDH

-99 ALLQAAEHS
+99 ALLQAAED
-108 GDVVPGTDLRFL
+108 GADVIPGTDLRFL
-120 CLLADEAVHLA
+120 CMLADEAVHLA
-131 GRGHVLP
+131 ERGHVLP

-159 RFRDLVRAMPA
+159 RFRALARAMPA

-183 VLREALSGLVDT
+183 VLREALSGLADT

-223 MALTGPSAAVARE
+223 MALTGPSPYVARE
-236 PRDDPAD
+236 PRDDPDD

-256 RPSGPLRICFRL
+256 RPSGPLRVCFRL
-268 AEPGAAEFAE
+268 AEPGAEGFE
-278 KQEFGEAA
+278 DEEEPK
-286 DREKPDSDSWR
+286 DDDSWR

-308 SLYVPAALVWNGEAT
+308 SLYVPAAMVWAGEAT
-323 SIPDAEETLLGGL
+323 SIPDAEETLLAGL
-336 GRALRLFPDMAPALN
+336 GRALRLFPDMAPALD
-351 GPAPAELVL
+351 GPAPDGLPL

-394 GMKLTTRTE
+394 GMRLTTREE
-403 DPEATAGA
+403 DPEASSGS

-419 KAMVGFRWDLAIG
+419 KAMVDFRWDLAIG

-457 WVELDERQLEAAL
+457 WVELDEEQLEAAL

-489 IVHAGDDALPLTEVD
+489 IVHAGDDTLPLTDVD

-519 RLTPVPTPRDF
+519 RLTPMRTPDELDA
-530 NGELRP
+530 ELRP
-536 FQERGLSWLHF
+536 YQERGLAWLTF
-547 MNNLKIGGI
+547 MNDLGLGAL
-556 LADSMGLGKCVSP
+556 LADDMGLGKTISVLSL
-569 DDLIYANGVIG
+569 LI
-580 KAKDIWAHYAVTTE
+580 H
-594 HDGEGTWAIPSK
+594 
-606 PIIVNS
+606 
-612 VDTTG
+612 
-617 RIVTA
+617 
-622 PVIRLYRQHI
+622 
-632 CEPLRRVRL
+632 
-641 NDGSEITI
+641 
-649 TRRHRLHG
+649 
-657 VDGWTRDL
+657 
-665 RPGDRIC
+665 
-672 VPARLHHNGDPLD
+672 
-685 EDLTVFLAWQ
+685 
-695 ISEGCEPTRYDASIS
+695 
-710 QKDVRVL
+710 
-717 ADLRTRL
+717 
-724 LRIGE
+724 
-729 RFQLRVN
+729 
-736 HPRLVPAD
+736 
-744 ETHGS
+744 
-749 HLRFSSKAY
+749 
-758 CEFVESELGYRWGRV
+758 
-773 SKHKKIP
+773 
-780 DAIVAADD
+780 
-788 DTVALFLRHYFAA
+788 
-801 ESAVLEE
+801 
-808 SGVIEISSASV
+808 
-819 FIIRQL
+819 
-825 AIMLRRFGV
+825 
-834 WLRARTKY
+834 
-842 KCATNG
+842 
-848 TRIKRPYQVG
+848 
-858 IIGGPSLRR
+858 
-867 FRTHVGIADPLKQAK
+867 
-882 LDRICETIPNT
+882 
-893 NTEGVPGSDLLRA
+893 
-906 ARELTGLPMLH
+906 
-917 FGVACAYFTGTQEP
+917 
-931 SRETALQAVEA
+931 
-942 MDHILSGEAAAAYAS
+942 
-957 RPKSKWSA
+957 
-965 RTLAAYE
+965 
-972 TLDKEGL
+972 
-979 RSIRDLLH
+979 
-987 ARATREVFYATVVS
+987 
-1001 VEDIDYEG
+1001 
-1009 YVYDFEVAGHHN
+1009 
-1021 YVAEGVLCHNTAQ
+1021 
-1034 TLALLAS
+1034 
-1041 EREDAR
+1041 EREDGGR
-1047 PGPTLLIGPMSLVGN
+1047 PAPTLAILPMSLVGN

-1075 VHVHHGTGRHRGDD
+1075 VYVHHGTGRHRGDE
-1089 LAEAVAGADL
+1089 LVEAVAGADL
-1099 VLTTYGTAARDAEA
+1099 VLTTYGTATRDAEM
-1113 LAAIDWE
+1113 LAPIEWE

-1126 AQALKNSATRQARA
+1126 AQALKNSGTRQARA
-1140 VRSIPARTRIA
+1140 VRSIPARSRIA

-1170 ANPGLLGPRAEF
+1170 ANPGLLGPRSAF
-1182 RRRFAIPIE
+1182 RQRFAIPIE

-1211 RRLKTDKS
+1211 RRLKTDTS

-1238 EQASLYRATVD
+1238 EQASLYQATVD
-1249 DMLQQIAEADEK
+1249 DMLQQIAEADETK
-1261 QRRGLVLATMAKLK
+1261 RRGLVLATMAKLK

-1294 SGKLQRLEEICAEV
+1294 SGKLERLEEICSEV
-1308 MEQGEKALVFTQYA
+1308 LEQGEKALVFTQYA

-1352 DDLVQHFQHD
+1352 DDLVQQFQND
-1362 PEPAVFLLSLKAA
+1362 TEPSIFLLSLKAA

-1409 GQTRNV
+1409 GQTKNV

>member
-1 MLVAHGTWHGGA
+1 MLVAHATWHGGA

-49 GFRVELAM
+49 GFRIKLAM

-256 RPSGPLRICFRL
+256 RPSGPLRVCFRL

-308 SLYVPAALVWNGEAT
+308 SLYVPAALVWDGEAT

-351 GPAPAELVL
+351 GPAPADLVL

-403 DPEATAGA
+403 DPEASAGA

-419 KAMVGFRWDLAIG
+419 KAMVDFRWDLAIG

-519 RLTPVPTPRDF
+519 RLTPMRTPDELDA
-530 NGELRP
+530 ELRP
-536 FQERGLSWLHF
+536 YQERGLAWLTF
-547 MNNLKIGGI
+547 MNDLGLGAL
-556 LADSMGLGKCVSP
+556 LADDMGLGKT
-569 DDLIYANGVIG
+569 I
-580 KAKDIWAHYAVTTE
+580 
-594 HDGEGTWAIPSK
+594 
-606 PIIVNS
+606 S
-612 VDTTG
+612 V
-617 RIVTA
+617 
-622 PVIRLYRQHI
+622 L
-632 CEPLRRVRL
+632 
-641 NDGSEITI
+641 S
-649 TRRHRLHG
+649 
-657 VDGWTRDL
+657 
-665 RPGDRIC
+665 
-672 VPARLHHNGDPLD
+672 
-685 EDLTVFLAWQ
+685 
-695 ISEGCEPTRYDASIS
+695 
-710 QKDVRVL
+710 
-717 ADLRTRL
+717 L
-724 LRIGE
+724 L
-729 RFQLRVN
+729 V
-736 HPRLVPAD
+736 H
-744 ETHGS
+744 
-749 HLRFSSKAY
+749 
-758 CEFVESELGYRWGRV
+758 
-773 SKHKKIP
+773 
-780 DAIVAADD
+780 
-788 DTVALFLRHYFAA
+788 
-801 ESAVLEE
+801 
-808 SGVIEISSASV
+808 
-819 FIIRQL
+819 
-825 AIMLRRFGV
+825 
-834 WLRARTKY
+834 
-842 KCATNG
+842 
-848 TRIKRPYQVG
+848 
-858 IIGGPSLRR
+858 
-867 FRTHVGIADPLKQAK
+867 
-882 LDRICETIPNT
+882 
-893 NTEGVPGSDLLRA
+893 
-906 ARELTGLPMLH
+906 
-917 FGVACAYFTGTQEP
+917 
-931 SRETALQAVEA
+931 
-942 MDHILSGEAAAAYAS
+942 
-957 RPKSKWSA
+957 
-965 RTLAAYE
+965 
-972 TLDKEGL
+972 
-979 RSIRDLLH
+979 
-987 ARATREVFYATVVS
+987 
-1001 VEDIDYEG
+1001 
-1009 YVYDFEVAGHHN
+1009 
-1021 YVAEGVLCHNTAQ
+1021 
-1034 TLALLAS
+1034 
-1041 EREDAR
+1041 EREGGTR
-1047 PGPTLLIGPMSLVGN
+1047 PGPTLAILPMSLVGN